1 MRNVFK
7 CILTESSCG
16 YSSFFAGKWH
26 FPEWHWQ
33 HSSPFSIFAHIKSRN
48 LGMTN
53 RRSTTK
59 SFGFCARALCEEIE
73 MVAISYALWLLVQFC
88 KCWKVQGLWERGGEK
103 GEEVGLIYSWCS
115 SGSFYEAFQSSSFR
129 EDWKWPTNR
138 RTRIWSTCKFSFQFA
153 FTRHWRQ
160 QSYNWICNMHF

>member
-1 MRNVFK
+1 MYSNVFLLNHHVVIRLFSPGNDIFRNDIGNIHHLFPSLHTSK
-7 CILTESSCG
+7 AEIL
-16 YSSFFAGKWH
+16 
-26 FPEWHWQ
+26 EWRTDEVQ
-33 HSSPFSIFAHIKSRN
+33 PKVLVF
-48 LGMTN
+48 
-53 RRSTTK
+53 
-59 SFGFCARALCEEIE
+59 ARALCEEIE